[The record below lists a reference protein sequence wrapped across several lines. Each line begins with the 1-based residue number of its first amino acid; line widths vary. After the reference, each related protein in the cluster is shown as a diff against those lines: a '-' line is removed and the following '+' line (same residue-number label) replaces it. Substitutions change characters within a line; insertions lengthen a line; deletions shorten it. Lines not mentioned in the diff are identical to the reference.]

1 MKTTSLPLTGLVA
14 AGLLALAACSSTPT
28 QQATPSAPAPTTASK
43 PTTPQAAAPAPVA
56 PAAQALAAHLD
67 PNNPISRERSVY
79 FDFDESVLKR
89 DSLPVVERQG
99 PYLAHNAALK
109 IRIEGNTDERGGSEY
124 NLALGQ
130 RRAEAVKSA
139 LQVYGVRPA
148 QVETVSFGK
157 ERPKASGHEEPAWA
171 QNRRADIVYVTT
183 K

>member
-1 MKTTSLPLTGLVA
+1 MFAMRGSVAALVA
-14 AGLLALAACSSTPT
+14 AAVLGACSSSVPLNENKA
-28 QQATPSAPAPTTASK
+28 QVEDRK
-43 PTTPQAAAPAPVA
+43 PNPV
-56 PAAQALAAHLD
+56 D
-67 PNNPISRERSVY
+67 PNAGKAGGADQSKVASVDLGAGKSQAEDSIARTVY
-79 FDFDESVLKR
+79 FDFDSYVVKDEFRPVIEAHAKR
-89 DSLPVVERQG
+89 LSGDRKKRVTVEG
-99 PYLAHNAALK
+99 H
-109 IRIEGNTDERGGSEY
+109 TDERGGSEY